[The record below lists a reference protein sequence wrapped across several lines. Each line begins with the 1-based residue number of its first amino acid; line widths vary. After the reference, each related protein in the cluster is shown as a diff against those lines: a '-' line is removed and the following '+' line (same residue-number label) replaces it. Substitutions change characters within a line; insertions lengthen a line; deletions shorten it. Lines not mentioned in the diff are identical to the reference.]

1 MSLYVFLRRLL
12 KPLVC
17 CLWPTKIVNKENFL
31 NFESGI
37 VICNHYSISDTLI
50 PAARLYKKEIHVLA
64 KAEAFENPIANK
76 FLRKCGAIPIHRG
89 EADIEAVKEVL
100 RVLKANK
107 IFTMYPEGTR
117 NREGTQDMREFKQGC
132 ARFAIQTK
140 KPVLPMIYF
149 KKHKVFHKNYLYIGE
164 PFSLEEFY
172 GDKSQ
177 DAFERATQLVYD
189 KMLETRQLC
198 NEYVESLKNKKDKK
212 SELE

>member
-1 MSLYVFLRRLL
+1 MSLYSFLRGLL
-12 KPLVC
+12 KPLVYV
-17 CLWPTKIVNKENFL
+17 LWPTKIVNKENFEK
-31 NFESGI
+31 FESGI

-64 KAEAFENPIANK
+64 KAEAFKNPIANK
-76 FLRKCGAIPIHRG
+76 FLRKMGAIPIHRG

-107 IFTMYPEGTR
+107 RFTMYPEGTR
-117 NREGTQDMREFKQGC
+117 NKEGTENMREFKQGC

-140 KPVLPMIYF
+140 KPILPMIYYR
-149 KKHKVFHKNYLYIGE
+149 KHKVFRKNYLYIGE
-164 PFSLEEFY
+164 PFTLEEFY
-172 GDKSQ
+172 HDKSQ
-177 DAFERATQLVYD
+177 DAFEKATEMVYE
-189 KMLETRQLC
+189 KMLETRKLC